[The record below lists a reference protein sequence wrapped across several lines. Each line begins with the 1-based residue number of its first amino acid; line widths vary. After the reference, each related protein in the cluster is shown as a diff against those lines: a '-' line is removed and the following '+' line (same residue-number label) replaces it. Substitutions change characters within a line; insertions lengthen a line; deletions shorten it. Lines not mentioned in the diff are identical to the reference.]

1 MVTFCDD
8 NKYVQLTMCE
18 VDVTVQEL
26 VNAIRTYEA
35 GLCFLDDAKITDAT
49 GKEAIGG
56 GASTAITLT
65 LQNCW
70 RIRGHCGFACQTNV
84 VISQGNIA
92 FTGCPLSPPLVAVAN
107 VTYIIGNSTAPGL
120 SGTIAADMTKVR
132 RYLTNKKNIT
142 GTTLTV
148 LCDDNMCVPT
158 QTYSLDDGDDPKSQ
172 TPV

>member
-8 NKYVQLTMCE
+8 NLYVQLDCTE
-18 VDVTVQEL
+18 TDVTVQEL

-92 FTGCPLSPPLVAVAN
+92 FTMCPLAPPLVPVTN

-132 RYLTNKKNIT
+132 RYLTNKQEIVSCEQRIFCDCNL
-142 GTTLTV
+142 TTVVQRYT
-148 LCDDNMCVPT
+148 
-158 QTYSLDDGDDPKSQ
+158 LDDECAPKSK

>member
-8 NKYVQLTMCE
+8 NKYVQLDMCE
-18 VDVTVQEL
+18 TDVTVQEL
-26 VNAIRTYEA
+26 VNAIRTYEP
-35 GLCFLDDAKITDAT
+35 GLNFMDNVKITDAT

-92 FTGCPLSPPLVAVAN
+92 FTMCPLTPPLVPVTN

-120 SGTIAADMTKVR
+120 TGTIEADMTKVR

-142 GTTLTV
+142 GLTLTI
-148 LCDDNMCVPT
+148 LCDAGACVPT
-158 QTYSLDDGDDPKSQ
+158 QTYAVDDAMCPTSQ

>member
-8 NKYVQLTMCE
+8 NLFVQLAVCE
-18 VDVTVQEL
+18 VDVTVQQL

-35 GLCFLDDAKITDAT
+35 GILFLDNAKITDAT
-49 GKEAIGG
+49 GKESIGG

-65 LQNCW
+65 LQNNW

-92 FTGCPLSPPLVAVAN
+92 FTGCPPAPPLVAVAN

-120 SGTIAADMTKVR
+120 SGTIAADMTKVK

-148 LCDDNMCVPT
+148 LCDSGACVPT
-158 QTYSLDDGDDPKSQ
+158 QTYTLDNGCDPKSQ